1 MRRLSDLMG
10 LRHDHT
16 QTPCVPQGMAVFAIG
31 DIHGCVQPLARLH
44 QKILEVAE
52 TLPHGTKKIAVYLG
66 DYGDYGPAACD
77 VIDLLV
83 SAPLFGFKSIHLLG
97 DQDLHFLRF
106 MRGGR
111 DILRC
116 DRKLVHWLNE
126 LGGLQTLR
134 SYGVNI
140 IGAVNA
146 QSLVTMRTELLRKIP
161 TDHLSFYQNLQMSHV
176 IGDFFFSH
184 AGARNSREA
193 NAQLPTDLLRP
204 SEVKQDDPN
213 IRMDKIIVHGHMA
226 PKTRSANSTRIG
238 VCVDPHRTGQM
249 NALMI
254 AHQRLAW
261 IDV

>member
-16 QTPCVPQGMAVFAIG
+16 HSPCVPTGTAVFVVG
-31 DIHGCVQPLARLH
+31 DIHGCVEPLARLH
-44 QKILEVAE
+44 QKILETADA
-52 TLPHGTKKIAVYLG
+52 LPHDTKKTVIYLG
-66 DYGDYGPAACD
+66 DYGDYGPQSCD
-77 VIDLLV
+77 VVDLLV
-83 SAPLFGFKSIHLLG
+83 SVPLFGFKSIHLLG

-106 MRGGR
+106 LRGGR

-126 LGGLQTLR
+126 LGGLETLR
-134 SYGVNI
+134 SYGVQI

-146 QSLVTMRTELLRKIP
+146 QSLITMRTELLRKIP

-176 IGDFFFSH
+176 IGDFLFSH
-184 AGARNSREA
+184 AGARNSRDA
-193 NAQLPTDLLRP
+193 NAQLPSDLLRP
-204 SEVKQDDPN
+204 SEVRQDDPN
-213 IRMDKIIVHGHMA
+213 IRMDKIVVHGHAA
-226 PKTRSANSTRIG
+226 PKTHSSTRIA
-238 VCVDPHRTGQM
+238 VCTNPHVTNTM
-249 NALMI
+249 SSLMI